1 MMKKRKVIKKITRRN
16 RSGKFADDRAI
27 VISTPEGIK
36 RYTMLSQYHA
46 AKLEGLG
53 LKHSSGRSVL
63 AHIKKTYKL
72 KGSREEVLKTFRGM
86 IDKIG

>member
-1 MMKKRKVIKKITRRN
+1 MSNET
-16 RSGKFADDRAI
+16 I

-36 RYTMLSQYHA
+36 RFQMLSQYHA

-53 LKHSSGRSVL
+53 LKHSSGKSVT
-63 AHIKKTYKL
+63 AHIKKTYGL
-72 KGSREEVLKTFRGM
+72 KGSRDKILKEFREM